1 LRPLIAVLAVAAM
14 MAVVML
20 NALPAF
26 AGASNFNHVTGG
38 TTTPSGETS
47 FHNNCHG
54 HNAGVA
60 ECGIRI
66 PPE

>member
-1 LRPLIAVLAVAAM
+1 